1 MIVKMWRSNIYCM
14 SVTGWSFLNSQSHY
28 LAIVDVHWVGWWSE
42 FRVFELFLKKYV
54 QSLILTFRFFFFF
67 FLSFSG
73 WLRCWYLCYVVVLLC
88 YCYCYC
94 YCLKNE

>member
-67 FLSFSG
+67 FSLSLVGFGVGTCVMLLS
-73 WLRCWYLCYVVVLLC
+73 YYVIVIVIVIV
-88 YCYCYC
+88 
-94 YCLKNE
+94 

>member
-67 FLSFSG
+67 SLFL
-73 WLRCWYLCYVVVLLC
+73 WLASVLVPVLCCCLIMLL
-88 YCYCYC
+88 
-94 YCLKNE
+94 LLLLLLFEK